1 MAFDPTTATT
11 QPTGQEME
19 FDPSTA
25 VKVEEPKKPQISKPA
40 DTQEFDPSTAVKVEE
55 PKEQDTTWNDIY
67 GGRYTPQQ
75 KLILDKIKDPE
86 EKNKVVNQSFAQ
98 YLMPELSNDV
108 IRQNWPSVRSAIGKS
123 KLKLSDEE
131 LKNLSDTKLA
141 NEINNSLVTEKSGE
155 IKPFSW
161 PKALLSIPANVAYQT
176 QHSMFWKG
184 LNKPSIEIKKAT
196 AKDIKILPD
205 QVPEE
210 YSSDSAAWI
219 ATPAIAAGVYNTVS
233 GIIEG
238 SSSLRGILE
247 TFALGSLGKLK
258 QGVQVAAESSKA
270 ASESLAIA
278 QAERAAPQVIAEA
291 ATNVANAQQKFDI
304 TKKLLLGTNAYFVAT
319 MGKTAYDLDKNI
331 ISTVKDPNVPTEDK
345 ISAVSSALL
354 GTVAA
359 TATVLDGALNY
370 IDVGRATKFANE
382 SYGLKASELATKAMQ
397 ESMLSA
403 TVDEQAAWQNVAD
416 HYDELQHF
424 ENGPETWPSRGDLGG
439 IKTNT
444 ESFDDLLPENEQP
457 KPIID
462 RPLTALEKR
471 YDGTALKNAVGELE
485 RLDASGEKFTPAE
498 ERAMAPRWI
507 QAGEVLSKDPN
518 AGAVLT
524 ERLKD
529 NPNIGLSDDQ
539 SALLLRHKVQLKNA
553 LNTQIEVVNDL
564 SKTPE
569 ERAFAANEAYKLS
582 DQLVELLDAVKRR
595 GTEWGREGRWRQA
608 LAQEDYTFATQSTL
622 LRAAKKGA
630 ELTSEEVETLAKQT
644 SELQQAQ
651 AEYESSARA
660 DLKQTPEDTV
670 QKFVEENKATKK
682 KNPKTSRTEALRKRL
697 SETAEKSRAAL
708 DEIKKS
714 GRLFDIQGVGPE
726 AAYHVAVIGAD
737 KIYSTGLDFVKWSGE
752 MIKEFGEN
760 IKPFLNKFWEDSKSK
775 YFVEHREAATEL
787 LANAH
792 EVGDLST
799 IGSIA
804 KELALGFVAQGE
816 DNAKNLIKSVFDE
829 LKKGVPN
836 ITERQTAEAISG
848 YGKYRKLSKNEIV
861 AKLRDLQAQQRLQLS
876 LEDIKAGKAPPR
888 QGYERRVPSEEEKSL
903 AQQVKAAREE
913 AGMVVKKKTKAA
925 VDKFKTLETS
935 LSKKINELTKQF
947 ETGIKPEGKPAV
959 EVPQKIQDLRDLRD
973 RISSTIKD
981 LEPVE
986 PSEAK
991 VVTPEKELQSKIKA
1005 LDTSISKLESELQ
1018 EGKIKPDEKEPS
1030 KVTSPELEEKQKYY
1044 QSLKDF
1050 RQELRDIEEP
1060 EISPEQRALEA
1071 QKARLE
1077 AQIEKRKA
1085 VLEAGAPKAERPVDR
1100 PAVEEIEKAKQE
1112 LEAINKQIAEL
1123 RKPKPEPVVEKTPE
1137 ERLNEK
1143 RQKYLKKQID
1153 DLQRQIDTRVKD
1165 ANTKTSPSYNADT
1178 EALQAERDQL
1188 KAKFDEIFK
1197 KPDLTDLQRENR
1209 YNTFLDSKIKQLEE
1223 KIRNNDFEPDAKKEP
1238 LKLSKETLKKKAK
1251 VGELQTNILL
1261 NREKARI
1268 ASQGKAVRVLKQV
1281 SDIVRASALTGIGI
1295 FGKLFSFSVG
1305 RLVEFGAS
1313 ELGGIILNQTPGLR
1327 DLMAAAKL
1335 ETGNEIKALSTY
1347 YTKFATEGFSE
1358 AWSILKNKGIGKLDL
1373 ELGKPI
1379 ENAAPVKW
1387 YDYFGIA
1394 HKAAKAPEFVA
1405 QFNVNLD
1412 RGFAD
1417 AVSRDMDLSDEL
1429 VQGAIRKQAYEDAA
1443 SAVLKENNRFANW
1456 IKQIEFDALEKKPDL
1471 TPDELALYVVGTGV
1485 KVFLTKGI
1493 VRASANYVTQ
1503 AIERSPYYLGT
1514 VGLTKTV
1521 AAYRAGLENLP
1532 PAAVNSIAKMWKVG
1546 LVGSGFFVGGF
1557 LDAMFNPPEKR
1568 IAGGYYQPGKRDP
1581 KDVPFGQLRINGVV
1595 IPHVAGHNLL
1605 SEEWQMGNTFYRVA
1619 FEKYRNAKFKDQD
1632 EITNVASGIAASL
1645 AGLAIQGPLAGP
1657 GYRIAEDISRAQY
1670 NKLVQDEI
1678 ASLVPTISA
1687 QIARNLDPKTGK
1699 FTLWGETNV
1708 RDPKGIPQAIEQEI
1722 PFARQLVPLKKKKT
1736 TGYESYPTQ

>member
-1 MAFDPTTATT
+1 MT
-11 QPTGQEME
+11 
-19 FDPSTA
+19 
-25 VKVEEPKKPQISKPA
+25 
-40 DTQEFDPSTAVKVEE
+40 
-55 PKEQDTTWNDIY
+55 
-67 GGRYTPQQ
+67 R
-75 KLILDKIKDPE
+75 
-86 EKNKVVNQSFAQ
+86 
-98 YLMPELSNDV
+98 
-108 IRQNWPSVRSAIGKS
+108 
-123 KLKLSDEE
+123 
-131 LKNLSDTKLA
+131 
-141 NEINNSLVTEKSGE
+141 
-155 IKPFSW
+155 
-161 PKALLSIPANVAYQT
+161 
-176 QHSMFWKG
+176 
-184 LNKPSIEIKKAT
+184 
-196 AKDIKILPD
+196 
-205 QVPEE
+205 
-210 YSSDSAAWI
+210 
-219 ATPAIAAGVYNTVS
+219 
-233 GIIEG
+233 
-238 SSSLRGILE
+238 
-247 TFALGSLGKLK
+247 
-258 QGVQVAAESSKA
+258 
-270 ASESLAIA
+270 
-278 QAERAAPQVIAEA
+278 
-291 ATNVANAQQKFDI
+291 
-304 TKKLLLGTNAYFVAT
+304 
-319 MGKTAYDLDKNI
+319 
-331 ISTVKDPNVPTEDK
+331 
-345 ISAVSSALL
+345 
-354 GTVAA
+354 
-359 TATVLDGALNY
+359 
-370 IDVGRATKFANE
+370 
-382 SYGLKASELATKAMQ
+382 
-397 ESMLSA
+397 
-403 TVDEQAAWQNVAD
+403 
-416 HYDELQHF
+416 
-424 ENGPETWPSRGDLGG
+424 
-439 IKTNT
+439 
-444 ESFDDLLPENEQP
+444 
-457 KPIID
+457 
-462 RPLTALEKR
+462 
-471 YDGTALKNAVGELE
+471 
-485 RLDASGEKFTPAE
+485 
-498 ERAMAPRWI
+498 
-507 QAGEVLSKDPN
+507 
-518 AGAVLT
+518 
-524 ERLKD
+524 
-529 NPNIGLSDDQ
+529 
-539 SALLLRHKVQLKNA
+539 
-553 LNTQIEVVNDL
+553 
-564 SKTPE
+564 
-569 ERAFAANEAYKLS
+569 
-582 DQLVELLDAVKRR
+582 
-595 GTEWGREGRWRQA
+595 
-608 LAQEDYTFATQSTL
+608 
-622 LRAAKKGA
+622 
-630 ELTSEEVETLAKQT
+630 
-644 SELQQAQ
+644 
-651 AEYESSARA
+651 
-660 DLKQTPEDTV
+660 
-670 QKFVEENKATKK
+670 
-682 KNPKTSRTEALRKRL
+682 
-697 SETAEKSRAAL
+697 
-708 DEIKKS
+708 
-714 GRLFDIQGVGPE
+714 
-726 AAYHVAVIGAD
+726 
-737 KIYSTGLDFVKWSGE
+737 
-752 MIKEFGEN
+752 
-760 IKPFLNKFWEDSKSK
+760 
-775 YFVEHREAATEL
+775 
-787 LANAH
+787 
-792 EVGDLST
+792 
-799 IGSIA
+799 
-804 KELALGFVAQGE
+804 
-816 DNAKNLIKSVFDE
+816 
-829 LKKGVPN
+829 
-836 ITERQTAEAISG
+836 
-848 YGKYRKLSKNEIV
+848 
-861 AKLRDLQAQQRLQLS
+861 
-876 LEDIKAGKAPPR
+876 
-888 QGYERRVPSEEEKSL
+888 
-903 AQQVKAAREE
+903 
-913 AGMVVKKKTKAA
+913 
-925 VDKFKTLETS
+925 
-935 LSKKINELTKQF
+935 
-947 ETGIKPEGKPAV
+947 
-959 EVPQKIQDLRDLRD
+959 
-973 RISSTIKD
+973 
-981 LEPVE
+981 
-986 PSEAK
+986 
-991 VVTPEKELQSKIKA
+991 
-1005 LDTSISKLESELQ
+1005 
-1018 EGKIKPDEKEPS
+1018 
-1030 KVTSPELEEKQKYY
+1030 
-1044 QSLKDF
+1044 
-1050 RQELRDIEEP
+1050 
-1060 EISPEQRALEA
+1060 
-1071 QKARLE
+1071 
-1077 AQIEKRKA
+1077 
-1085 VLEAGAPKAERPVDR
+1085 
-1100 PAVEEIEKAKQE
+1100 
-1112 LEAINKQIAEL
+1112 
-1123 RKPKPEPVVEKTPE
+1123 
-1137 ERLNEK
+1137 
-1143 RQKYLKKQID
+1143 YLKKQID

-1268 ASQGKAVRVLKQV
+1268 ASQGKAVRALKQA

-1417 AVSRDMDLSDEL
+1417 AISRDMDLSDEL

-1632 EITNVASGIAASL
+1632 EITNIASGIAASL

-1708 RDPKGIPQAIEQEI
+1708 RDPKGIPQAVEQEI

>member
-1 MAFDPTTATT
+1 MAIDSTTSSTQDTSNETYFDPSVVKIGNKEIK
-11 QPTGQEME
+11 PPYDISGKDE

-25 VKVEEPKKPQISKPA
+25 VKVQDVEKPKIGKPV

-98 YLMPELSNDV
+98 YLMPELSNDT
-108 IRQNWPSVRSAIGKS
+108 IRQNWPSIRSAIGKS
-123 KLKLSDEE
+123 KLRLSDEE

-141 NEINNSLVTEKSGE
+141 NEINNSLVTEKYGE
-155 IKPFSW
+155 IKPFTW
-161 PKALLSIPANVAYQT
+161 PKALLSVPANVAYQT

-184 LNKPSIEIKKAT
+184 LNKPGLDIKKAT
-196 AKDIKILPD
+196 AEDFKTLPD
-205 QVPEE
+205 EVPQE
-210 YSSDSAAWI
+210 YLDDPTGTGWI
-219 ATPAIAAGVYNTVS
+219 ASPAVTAGAYNIAAGL
-233 GIIEG
+233 IEG
-238 SSSLRGILE
+238 TSSLKGILE
-247 TFALGSLGKLK
+247 TYALGSLGKLK
-258 QGVQVAAESSKA
+258 EGVQVAAETSKA

-278 QAERAAPQVIAEA
+278 QAEKAAPEVIAQA

-319 MGKTAYDLDKNI
+319 MGKTAYDADKNL

-345 ISAVSSALL
+345 ISAVGSALL

-370 IDVGRATKFANE
+370 IDVGKATKFANE
-382 SYGLKASELATKAMQ
+382 AYGLKASELATKAMQ
-397 ESMLSA
+397 EALLSA
-403 TVDEQAAWQNVAD
+403 TVEEQAAWQNVAD

-439 IKTNT
+439 IKTNA
-444 ESFDDLLPENEQP
+444 ESFEDLLPEEQQQP
-457 KPIID
+457 VVRD
-462 RPLTALEKR
+462 RPPTALEKK

-485 RLDASGEKFTPAE
+485 RLDASGEAFTPAE

-507 QAGEVLSKDPN
+507 QAGEVLSKDPS

-524 ERLKD
+524 ERLKN

-553 LNTQIEVVNDL
+553 LNSQIDIINDF
-564 SKTPE
+564 SKTSE
-569 ERAFAANEAYKLS
+569 ERALAANEAYKLS
-582 DQLVELLDAVKRR
+582 DQLVEFLDAVKRR
-595 GTEWGREGRWRQA
+595 GSEWGREGRWRQA
-608 LAQEDYTFATQSTL
+608 MAQEDYTFATQSTL

-630 ELTSEEVETLAKQT
+630 ELTPIEIETLAKQT
-644 SELQQAQ
+644 SELQKAQ

-660 DLKQTPEDTV
+660 DLKQTPEETV
-670 QKFVEENKATKK
+670 QKFVEENKPTKK
-682 KNPKTSRTEALRKRL
+682 KNPKTSRTEALRKKL

-708 DEIKKS
+708 EEIKKG

-787 LANAH
+787 LSNAH

-816 DNAKNLIKSVFDE
+816 DNAKNLIKSVFEE
-829 LKKGVPN
+829 LKKGVPD

-925 VDKFKTLETS
+925 VDKFKTLEAS
-935 LSKKINELTKQF
+935 LSKRINELTKQF

-981 LEPVE
+981 LEPTE
-986 PSEAK
+986 PTEEK
-991 VVTPEKELQSKIKA
+991 VVTPEKELQNKIKA

-1044 QSLKDF
+1044 QNLKDF
-1050 RQELRDIEEP
+1050 RKELRD
-1060 EISPEQRALEA
+1060 LE
-1071 QKARLE
+1071 
-1077 AQIEKRKA
+1077 
-1085 VLEAGAPKAERPVDR
+1085 
-1100 PAVEEIEKAKQE
+1100 
-1112 LEAINKQIAEL
+1112 
-1123 RKPKPEPVVEKTPE
+1123 KPKPEPVVEKTSE

-1178 EALQAERDQL
+1178 EALQAERDEL
-1188 KAKFDEIFK
+1188 KAKYDEIFK
-1197 KPDLTDLQRENR
+1197 KAGLSDLERENR
-1209 YNTFLDSKIKQLEE
+1209 YNTYLDSKIKRLEE
-1223 KIRNNDFEPDAKKEP
+1223 KIRNNDFEEEAKKPP
-1238 LKLSKETLKKKAK
+1238 LQLSKQTLEKKAK
-1251 VGELQTNILL
+1251 VGQLQTEITL
-1261 NREKARI
+1261 NREKARL
-1268 ASQGKAVRVLKQV
+1268 ASRSKGLKLLTAA
-1281 SDIVRASALTGIGI
+1281 SDIARASALSGLSI
-1295 FGKLFSFSVG
+1295 FGKLFSFGVG
-1305 RLVEFGAS
+1305 RLIETGLA
-1313 ELGGIILNQTPGLR
+1313 EPAGIILKQVPGLR
-1327 DLMAAAKL
+1327 DLMAAATL
-1335 ETGNEIKALSTY
+1335 ETGGETKALSTY
-1347 YTKFATEGFSE
+1347 YTKWATEGFSE
-1358 AWSILKNKGIGKLDL
+1358 GWSILKNKGVGRLDA

-1379 ENAAPVKW
+1379 ENAVPVKW

-1405 QFNVNLD
+1405 RFNVNLE

-1417 AVSRDMDLSDEL
+1417 AIAKQQDLSDEF
-1429 VQGAIRKQAYEDAA
+1429 VQGAIRKQAYDSAA
-1443 SAVLKENNRFANW
+1443 SEVLKENSDFANW
-1456 IKQIEFDALEKKPDL
+1456 VKRIEANALEKKPDL
-1471 TPDELALYVVGTGV
+1471 TPEEAAKLVVGTGIRI
-1485 KVFLTKGI
+1485 FLTKGI
-1493 VRASANYVTQ
+1493 VRASANYVSQ
-1503 AIERSPYYLGT
+1503 AIERTPAYL
-1514 VGLTKTV
+1514 LTAGVYKTIY
-1521 AAYRAGLENLP
+1521 AYRAGLENIP
-1532 PAAVNSIAKMWKVG
+1532 PASLNAIAKMWKVG
-1546 LVGSGFFVGGF
+1546 AVGSGIFALGVM
-1557 LDAMFNPPEKR
+1557 DALYNPPEKR
-1568 IAGGYYQPGKRDP
+1568 IGGGYYQPGKRDP
-1581 KDVPFGQLRINGVV
+1581 KDVPFGQLRIDGVV
-1595 IPHVAGHNLL
+1595 LPHVVSHNLL
-1605 SEEWQMGNTFYRVA
+1605 SEVFQMGETFARVGLQK
-1619 FEKYRNAKFKDQD
+1619 FSEGKFKDMD
-1632 EITNVASGIAASL
+1632 EFTKIA
-1645 AGLAIQGPLAGP
+1645 AGLAASYAGVGIEAPLAGP
-1657 GYRIAEDISRAQY
+1657 TYRISQDISRAEY
-1670 NKLVQDEI
+1670 NKIVQDTF
-1678 ASLVPTISA
+1678 ASLIPTMSG
-1687 QIARNLDPKTGK
+1687 QLARLVDPKTGK
-1699 FTLWGETNV
+1699 ITYPLDPVV
-1708 RDPKGIPQAIEQEI
+1708 REPKGIPQAIEQEI
-1722 PFARQLVPLKKKKT
+1722 PFARQLVPLKKPKYMT
-1736 TGYESYPTQ
+1736 NSYISNVPQIGEY